1 MTLLRAI
8 LHPITFQQ
16 LSKSTFTGCQ
26 TIEGIQN
33 VYLAINRW
41 KGTTHR
47 FILSLA
53 TPAIPES
60 WFSLVLTRSV
70 R

>member
-41 KGTTHR
+41 KGNYSPVYTQFGNPRHSR
-47 FILSLA
+47 V
-53 TPAIPES
+53 
-60 WFSLVLTRSV
+60 LVQFGFDA
-70 R
+70 